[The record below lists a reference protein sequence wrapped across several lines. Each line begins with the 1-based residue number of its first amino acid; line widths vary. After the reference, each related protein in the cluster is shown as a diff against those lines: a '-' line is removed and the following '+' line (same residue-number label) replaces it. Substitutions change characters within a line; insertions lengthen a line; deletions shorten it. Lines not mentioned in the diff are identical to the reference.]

1 MKKIIAFL
9 IVAIMIV
16 ALVACGGNTPAGTE
30 KATEKAT
37 ENATENTATPAT
49 ESEEGSEVGTD
60 AESAD
65 DTANVGVPNPIED
78 AEDAGEFGEL
88 GITLDA
94 PTGAENVKYSIIDGK
109 IAHVD
114 FLYNGHAYTLRASM
128 TEEDIAGIYGETVS
142 EKSLPGG
149 ATLTE
154 IADGGNTLFK
164 VEWSRNGT
172 NYSLTNS
179 EGATAVDVSST
190 YEDSRG

>member
-37 ENATENTATPAT
+37 ENTATPAT
-49 ESEEGSEVGTD
+49 GSEEGSEAGTD

-94 PTGAENVKYSIIDGK
+94 PAGSENVKYSIIDNA
-109 IAHVD
+109 IAQVD
-114 FLYNGHAYTLRASM
+114 FEYEGHAYTLRASK

-142 EKSLPGG
+142 EKSLAGG
-149 ATLTE
+149 ATLYE
-154 IADGGNTLFK
+154 IADGGNTLYK
-164 VEWSRNGT
+164 VEWTRNGT
-172 NYSLTNS
+172 NYSLTNAD
-179 EGATAVDVSST
+179 GASASNVSST
-190 YEDSRG
+190 YEDAR